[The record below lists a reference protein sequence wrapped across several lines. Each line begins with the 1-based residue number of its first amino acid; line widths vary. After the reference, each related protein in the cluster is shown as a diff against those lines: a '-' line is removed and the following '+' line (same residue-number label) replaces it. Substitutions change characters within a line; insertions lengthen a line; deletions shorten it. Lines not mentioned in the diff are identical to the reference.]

1 MTLLGAVWSA
11 RSLVA
16 LVHWADMGGH
26 RKAQLAQVQSGCC
39 KNIGVAV
46 HDLVSCTQGLSEC
59 IGVNVAIKDWLVSCL
74 SPATRVHQCCHP
86 RKVEIS
92 VSENALARTG
102 GGIGCCCVGCGL
114 GGGRWRGRQ
123 QLRPGVVWCVWPVRV
138 GVPGGSRGPL
148 PASLLLGTGEK
159 CVGPART
166 KLVRMSRVF
175 KACMVRV
182 WRSLSLLPHCS
193 FFFFPSLS
201 FCCTYNM
208 YHFWRKFS
216 AYARRDSSLS
226 VLVSKG

>member
-16 LVHWADMGGH
+16 LVHWVDVGGH
-26 RKAQLAQVQSGCC
+26 RVAQLALVRLVVTKCGCC
-39 KNIGVAV
+39 RRIRAAV
-46 HDLVSCTQGLSEC
+46 HDIVSCTQGLSEC
-59 IGVNVAIKDWLVSCL
+59 VIGVNVAIKDWPVSCL
-74 SPATRVHQCCHP
+74 SPATLVHQCSRP

-92 VSENALARTG
+92 VSENALACTG

-138 GVPGGSRGPL
+138 GMPGGSRGPL

-166 KLVRMSRVF
+166 KPVRMSRVF

-182 WRSLSLLPHCS
+182 WRSLSLATLL
-193 FFFFPSLS
+193 FLFLSL
-201 FCCTYNM
+201 FLCLLYI
-208 YHFWRKFS
+208 
-216 AYARRDSSLS
+216 
-226 VLVSKG
+226 